1 MLHGIICLK
10 DGECS
15 NAFYR
20 NHPSRPPVQNKK
32 RGEQFKVFISYHNNK
47 KKHNDSVGFAAG
59 RVSGVEAAAAW
70 CVRVSGRAGPT
81 SNTIAVASKG
91 EAVGPTS
98 DWYLHVDVLNK
109 RI

>member
-1 MLHGIICLK
+1 MLFIETTPPGLHYRIK
-10 DGECS
+10 NAAS
-15 NAFYR
+15 NSKF
-20 NHPSRPPVQNKK
+20 
-32 RGEQFKVFISYHNNK
+32 SYHIIIRK
-47 KKHNDSVGFAAG
+47 KTHNDSVGFAAG
-59 RVSGVEAAAAW
+59 RVSGVEAGAAW